1 MALNVTKSEHFTDGA
16 GTPIS
21 FSEIRA
27 QFGGSSTNIK
37 ASTYLRNT
45 STSAKFR
52 PGDGKL
58 SENSTESR
66 IPDAKENEN
75 VAEESNWNVDSL
87 RNTVS
92 KYVVTQT
99 GTDAN
104 ANANVNLNNVSWNGN
119 LSKNVFKQFNVEGQ
133 IYGSNYS
140 QTALTL
146 NTAVSNLDINI
157 KDGAAVY
164 GASGL
169 RGVPD
174 GIPGISERSPT
185 KGGDALYINNTRS
198 EDDGNGVKISV
209 SGNGKIWSGG
219 GGGEKG
225 TDGSAGAAFNCTTT
239 NNYNRDTGLV
249 GGCDSGDTQNAVNI
263 NGVRGRCR
271 GRGTRRG
278 QAGYHCGN
286 GYTFSCTKSTT
297 NTISGGAAGKA
308 GYGGFGLG
316 WQNRNTAYAD
326 TVTHQ
331 GGGQNNGGTNN
342 CSSGG
347 SSSGNPGTKGA
358 AGGDWGQ
365 NSGSQSAGYAIRH
378 KNCRIVGRTTTRVK
392 GPVNTI

>member
-27 QFGGSSTNIK
+27 QFGGSATNIK
-37 ASTYLRNT
+37 ASAYLRNT
-45 STSAKFR
+45 STSANFR
-52 PGDGKL
+52 SEDGKL
-58 SENSTESR
+58 SENSTDSR

-75 VAEESNWNVDSL
+75 VAEESNWKVDSL
-87 RNTVS
+87 RNTIS

-99 GTDAN
+99 GTEQSAN
-104 ANANVNLNNVSWNGN
+104 ADVNLNDVSWNGN
-119 LSKNVFKQFNVEGQ
+119 LDKNVFKQFNVEGQ
-133 IYGSNYS
+133 IYGSNHN
-140 QTALTL
+140 QTALSL
-146 NTAVSNLDINI
+146 DTAVSNLDINI

-169 RGVPD
+169 RGVPA
-174 GIPGISERSPT
+174 GIPDISERSPT

-219 GGGEKG
+219 GGGGKG
-225 TDGSAGAAFNCTTT
+225 DDGSAGGSFNCTTYS
-239 NNYNRDTGLV
+239 NYTHPH
-249 GGCDSGDTQNAVNI
+249 GCGSNTQNGYVVN
-263 NGVRGRCR
+263 GQRGRCR

-286 GYTFSCTKSTT
+286 GQTYTCTQATT
-297 NTISGGAAGKA
+297 NTISGGPAGKA

-316 WQNRNTAYAD
+316 WQNRNTAYED
-326 TVTHQ
+326 TLTHQ

-342 CSSGG
+342 CASGG
-347 SSSGNPGTKGA
+347 SSTGNPGSKGA
-358 AGGDWGQ
+358 AGGQWG
-365 NSGSQSAGYAIRH
+365 SSSTESAGYAIQH
-378 KNCRIVGRTTTRVK
+378 KNCRISGKTPTTVK
-392 GPVNTI
+392 GPVNPII

>member
-1 MALNVTKSEHFTDGA
+1 MAINVSKTSHFTDGA
-16 GTPIS
+16 GTAIS

-27 QFGGSSTNIK
+27 QFGGSATNVK

-45 STSAKFR
+45 ETSADFR
-52 PGDGKL
+52 SGDGKL
-58 SENSTESR
+58 SESSTESR

-75 VAEESNWNVDSL
+75 VTSEKSNWNVDSL
-87 RNTVS
+87 RDTVS
-92 KYVVTQT
+92 KYVLTQT
-99 GTDAN
+99 GTNAS
-104 ANANVNLNNVSWNGN
+104 ANANVNLNNETWNSN

-133 IYGSNYS
+133 IYGSNYG
-140 QTALTL
+140 QTALSLSTE
-146 NTAVSNLDINI
+146 VSNLDINV
-157 KDGAAVY
+157 KNGAAVY

-198 EDDGNGVKISV
+198 IDDGNGININI

-219 GGGEKG
+219 GGGGKG
-225 TDGSAGAAFNCTTT
+225 SDGTAGAAFNCTTT
-239 NNYNRDTGLV
+239 EDYTHPD
-249 GGCDSGDTQNAVNI
+249 GCGSNTQNGYVVN
-263 NGVRGRCR
+263 GQRGRCR

-286 GYTFSCTKSTT
+286 GQTYTCTKSTT
-297 NTISGGAAGKA
+297 NTISGGPAGKA

-316 WQNRNTAYAD
+316 WQNRNISYNST
-326 TVTHQ
+326 THQ
-331 GGGQNNGGTNN
+331 GGGQNSGGTNN

-347 SSSGNPGTKGA
+347 SSSGNAGTKGD
-358 AGGDWGQ
+358 AGGRWG
-365 NSGSQSAGYAIRH
+365 SSSSQSAGYAIRH
-378 KNCRIVGRTTTRVK
+378 KNCTIEGKTTTTVK